1 MSETHAEPEV
11 ADDRGVQAR
20 WVDADDRPQEV
31 ARATLDAVREII
43 GEPPADLA
51 DRAPLVTRPGRR
63 LGLGEVVVR
72 CEDGGER
79 RIGDEVP
86 EDFPL
91 GYHRV
96 QVGGHD
102 RLLVVSPGRCHLPE
116 EQQWGWTVQLYA
128 ARSRD
133 SWGIGDLAD
142 LRRLREWTEGL
153 GGGFLLVSPLH
164 GVAPTLPQE
173 PSPYLPATRRF
184 RNPVYLRVEDVPG
197 VAEEWLADLAGE
209 VAAVRARPTVDRD
222 DAWRLK
228 ERVLRVAHEMT
239 GADDREFRDWRT
251 RMGASLEEWALWCA
265 LSREHGPDWHDW
277 PEDLR
282 RPDAPGVATYARE
295 HADEVGFHA
304 WLQWLVT
311 RQLHAATGDLTV
323 LQDLPIGVAGGGAD
337 AWAWQDVLA
346 QGATV
351 GAPPDLMNSAGQ
363 DWGSPPLV
371 PWRLQ
376 AAEYAPFIESVR
388 NTIAGAGGLRIDH
401 VMGLFRLWWIPE
413 GAAPTDG
420 AYVRYPADDLLDI
433 IALESHRA
441 RAVVVGEDLGTVEP
455 GVREAL
461 AERGILSYRVLWF
474 EEDDPAEW
482 PTSALAAVTTHD
494 LPTVAGLWTG
504 ADVDDQVTST
514 GMSRADA
521 RAARS
526 DLVDRLRAAGLD
538 DDASVEQAVVTAYER
553 LAGAPSVLLSLALED
568 AVGQERRPNMPG
580 TTDRENWSI
589 PLPVALEDLDDQPLV
604 RRLVEIVSRR

>member
-1 MSETHAEPEV
+1 
-11 ADDRGVQAR
+11 
-20 WVDADDRPQEV
+20 
-31 ARATLDAVREII
+31 
-43 GEPPADLA
+43 
-51 DRAPLVTRPGRR
+51 
-63 LGLGEVVVR
+63 
-72 CEDGGER
+72 
-79 RIGDEVP
+79 
-86 EDFPL
+86 
-91 GYHRV
+91 
-96 QVGGHD
+96 
-102 RLLVVSPGRCHLPE
+102 
-116 EQQWGWTVQLYA
+116 
-128 ARSRD
+128 
-133 SWGIGDLAD
+133 
-142 LRRLREWTEGL
+142 
-153 GGGFLLVSPLH
+153 
-164 GVAPTLPQE
+164 
-173 PSPYLPATRRF
+173 
-184 RNPVYLRVEDVPG
+184 
-197 VAEEWLADLAGE
+197 
-209 VAAVRARPTVDRD
+209 
-222 DAWRLK
+222 
-228 ERVLRVAHEMT
+228 
-239 GADDREFRDWRT
+239 
-251 RMGASLEEWALWCA
+251 
-265 LSREHGPDWHDW
+265 
-277 PEDLR
+277 
-282 RPDAPGVATYARE
+282 
-295 HADEVGFHA
+295 
-304 WLQWLVT
+304 
-311 RQLHAATGDLTV
+311 
-323 LQDLPIGVAGGGAD
+323 
-337 AWAWQDVLA
+337 
-346 QGATV
+346 
-351 GAPPDLMNSAGQ
+351 MNSAGQ

-413 GAAPTDG
+413 GSAPTDG

-538 DDASVEQAVVTAYER
+538 DDASAEQAVVTAYER